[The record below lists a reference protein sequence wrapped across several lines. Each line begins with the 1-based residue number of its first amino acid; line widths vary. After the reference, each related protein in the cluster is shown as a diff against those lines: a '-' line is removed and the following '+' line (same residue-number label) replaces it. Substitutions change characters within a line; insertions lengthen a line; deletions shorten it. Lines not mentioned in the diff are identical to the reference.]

1 MNSKW
6 ALNKSLSISVLI
18 SLNDVVNKIKM
29 TKVDE
34 SLNVNKLYV
43 YAYTFLLFKIILW
56 SKKGYFPVYK
66 ETSEGIFRNHFFGR
80 FLNNFYK
87 RPRCYDSQ

>member
-18 SLNDVVNKIKM
+18 LLNDVVNKIKM

-34 SLNVNKLYV
+34 SLIANKLYV
-43 YAYTFLLFKIILW
+43 YAYTAVGLQPHFYCLKLFYGV
-56 SKKGYFPVYK
+56 KKG
-66 ETSEGIFRNHFFGR
+66 IF
-80 FLNNFYK
+80 LYIK
-87 RPRCYDSQ
+87 RHL